1 MKLLLSTTSYSP
13 NEELAAVDGIETFVA
28 PTAAAAV
35 EVAAEMDAAV
45 GFYSREFVEA
55 APRLRWIQMLSTGVN
70 TAPFELLRQ
79 RGITLTNAHTYGP
92 NMADHAMAFMLMLSR
107 QIPQIMRLQAGG
119 TWKRPDDV
127 PDPGELTGQTLLI
140 VGLGG
145 IGRELARRAAAF
157 GMRIVATRRR
167 AEGPLP
173 EGVDE
178 LHPDTALHELLP
190 RADWINISVPFTEQT
205 RGLIGDAEFARM
217 RRGVHILCLA
227 RGGIVDTGALMRA
240 LDSGQVGGAGLD
252 VTDPE
257 PLPDGHPL
265 WDYPNV
271 VITPHSSGHAKTA
284 HRRLRDLIVDNAGRF
299 LRGEPLRNQVDLE
312 QGY

>member
-13 NEELAAVDGIETFVA
+13 NEELAALDGVETVVA
-28 PTAAAAV
+28 RSAAEAV
-35 EVAAEMDAAV
+35 EMAGDIDAAV
-45 GFYSREFVEA
+45 GFYQPEFVEA
-55 APRLRWIQMLSTGVN
+55 APRLRWIQMLSTGIN
-70 TAPFELLRQ
+70 TAPLELLRR

-119 TWKRPDDV
+119 TWKRPDGV

-145 IGRELARRAAAF
+145 IGRELARRASAF
-157 GMRIVATRRR
+157 GMRILATRRR
-167 AEGPLP
+167 AEGPPP

-178 LHPDTALHELLP
+178 LHPQAALHELLP
-190 RADWINISVPFTEQT
+190 RADWVNVSVPFTEQT
-205 RGLIGDAEFARM
+205 RGLIGDDEFALM
-217 RRGVHILCLA
+217 RRGAHILCLA
-227 RGGIVDTGALMRA
+227 RGGIVDTGALLRA
-240 LDSGQVGGAGLD
+240 LDSGQVAGAGLD

-265 WDYPNV
+265 WTYPNV
-271 VITPHSSGHAKTA
+271 VITPHTSGYAKTA
-284 HRRLRDLIVDNAGRF
+284 HRRLRDVVVGNAEAF
-299 LRGEPLRNQVDLE
+299 LRGDPLRNVVDLE